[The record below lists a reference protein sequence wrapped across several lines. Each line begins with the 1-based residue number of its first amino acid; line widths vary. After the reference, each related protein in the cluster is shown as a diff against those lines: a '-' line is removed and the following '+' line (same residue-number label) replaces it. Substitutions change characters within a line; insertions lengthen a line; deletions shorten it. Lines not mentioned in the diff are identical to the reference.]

1 MTSLAIPVRR
11 ATLLP
16 PVVAFLLLV
25 GLRDAGLRAL
35 VVMGV
40 PLVVAAATFHR
51 WPRGA
56 QAAGASTLGAL
67 ALGAGVIAHSAPV
80 LLAGLAALAL
90 GVARAWGINRGL
102 RRRRAWGNRVGTTIG
117 ALLMVVF
124 VAYPTLTSVGYLA
137 KPRQPIHES
146 ALGLPHAERRVPC
159 QRRRAPV
166 GLVGARPQRR
176 RGGRRA
182 RRRR

>member
-11 ATLLP
+11 AALLP

-35 VVMGV
+35 VVVGV

-56 QAAGASTLGAL
+56 QAAGAST
-67 ALGAGVIAHSAPV
+67 HSAPV
-80 LLAGLAALAL
+80 LLGGLAALAL

-102 RRRRAWGNRVGTTIG
+102 RRRRAWGNRIGTTIG

-124 VAYPTLTSVGYLA
+124 VAYPTLTTVGYLA
-137 KPRQPIHES
+137 KPRRPVRET
-146 ALGLPHAERRVPC
+146 ALGLPHEN
-159 QRRRAPV
+159 
-166 GLVGARPQRR
+166 
-176 RGGRRA
+176 
-182 RRRR
+182 